1 MRPIAKQSSIE
12 SYAKFRTVSPK
23 VARIKDRRCKVCDV
37 QINLNVSSCKDC
49 KGFFESNFG
58 KKLDCTDPE
67 KRKACPIDKTLQGCH
82 YCWFLKCH
90 RARLRHTRQNNVV
103 GKAMKKSHTIVLS
116 PSSPEASSE
125 TEENLGCISS
135 PLRETP
141 DSVLFDYEP
150 VLPDLNL
157 PLVVRD
163 EDFVSQNFDSRDC
176 ESTPGLMCESVHGDS
191 PVSPLSMTS
200 ESSFGGDDMDDTDN
214 TDDVDDL
221 EDIEDIDDIDEID
234 DTDDTE
240 DTYNPDDTDDMD
252 DIDNIDDIDN
262 PDDTGYSSDTS
273 MDDGKD
279 TSDWLVNFIKKALS
293 EPDEDEIDTFPFS
306 NLDEHEL
313 LDQKRRK
320 FRIRVDECLA
330 EALATVDSVRNNSS
344 LNKVNNLFYSLAV
357 LHTPMSPV
365 AKKIAKQDVADK
377 MMARKKTAP
386 TKFDPQSKT
395 QVEKTAPEPSRR
407 SRARKSSD
415 DGRKRAE

>member
-23 VARIKDRRCKVCDV
+23 LARIKDRRCKVCDV

-67 KRKACPIDKTLQGCH
+67 KRKACPIDKTLKGCH

-103 GKAMKKSHTIVLS
+103 GKAMKKSHTELS
-116 PSSPEASSE
+116 SSSSHEENIE
-125 TEENLGCISS
+125 TEENLGCNSS
-135 PLRETP
+135 PLRESP
-141 DSVLFDYEP
+141 GSVLSDYEP
-150 VLPDLNL
+150 VLPDPNL
-157 PLVVRD
+157 PLVARD

-191 PVSPLSMTS
+191 PVSPPSISS
-200 ESSFGGDDMDDTDN
+200 EPSLADDDMDDTDN

-221 EDIEDIDDIDEID
+221 EDIEDMDDVDEID
-234 DTDDTE
+234 DTEDPDYMDYTDSTDDTEDTE
-240 DTYNPDDTDDMD
+240 DTYNPDDTDDMED
-252 DIDNIDDIDN
+252 MEDIDDIDN

-273 MDDGKD
+273 MDDGED
-279 TSDWLVNFIKKALS
+279 TSDWLVNFMKNALS
-293 EPDEDEIDTFPFS
+293 EPDEDEVDTFPFS

-320 FRIRVDECLA
+320 FRIRVDKCLA
-330 EALATVDSVRNNSS
+330 GALDTVDFVRNNSS
-344 LNKVNNLFYSLAV
+344 LNKVNNLF
-357 LHTPMSPV
+357 
-365 AKKIAKQDVADK
+365 
-377 MMARKKTAP
+377 
-386 TKFDPQSKT
+386 
-395 QVEKTAPEPSRR
+395 
-407 SRARKSSD
+407 
-415 DGRKRAE
+415 